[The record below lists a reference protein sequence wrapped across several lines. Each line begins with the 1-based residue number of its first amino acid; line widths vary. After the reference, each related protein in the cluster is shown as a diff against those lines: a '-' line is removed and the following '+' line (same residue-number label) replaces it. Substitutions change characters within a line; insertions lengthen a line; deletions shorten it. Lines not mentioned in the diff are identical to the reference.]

1 MKLSFGIL
9 VAIVAC
15 GLAVSVPA
23 SAQQED
29 TASQIKQL
37 EQAQQELRTEFTEL
51 KREMQALREQLQQAM
66 AQMRTAQQPPQQ
78 QPQQRPAMQ
87 LVGKPAPAYT
97 FKTIDGKEMKIGGNP
112 GKPQVVFC
120 YASWC
125 GFCRKAQP
133 WIETVYQTYKDKG
146 VDIIAINLDD
156 RGDPEKN
163 KRAKTEEQSLQQYNE
178 AKLTMPMTMTTADND
193 TRKVAG
199 DYKVQ
204 SFPTLFVVGK
214 DGTVEAVHIGAKE
227 GLDKTIATELDVL
240 LAGKTRA
247 DFPAGS

>member
-9 VAIVAC
+9 AAIVAC
-15 GLAVSVPA
+15 GLAVGTPA
-23 SAQQED
+23 SAQQAD

-37 EQAQQELRTEFTEL
+37 EQAQQELRTELDGL
-51 KREMQALREQLQQAM
+51 KREMQAMREQLQQAL
-66 AQMRTAQQPPQQ
+66 AQMRSAQQPA
-78 QPQQRPAMQ
+78 QPQPRPAAQ
-87 LVGKPAPAYT
+87 LVGKPAPEYT

-133 WIETVYQTYKDKG
+133 WIETVYQSYKDKG
-146 VDIIAINLDD
+146 VDVLAINLDD

-214 DGTVEAVHIGAKE
+214 DGTIEAVHIGAKE
-227 GLDKTIATELDVL
+227 GLDKTIAAELDIL